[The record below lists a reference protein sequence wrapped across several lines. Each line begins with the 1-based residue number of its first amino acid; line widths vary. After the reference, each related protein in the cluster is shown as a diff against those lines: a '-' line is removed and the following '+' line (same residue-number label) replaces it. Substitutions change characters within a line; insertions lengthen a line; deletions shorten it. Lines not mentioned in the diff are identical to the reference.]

1 VREFRVP
8 YLFVKGNH
16 DNPAMVAAVRA
27 NPNASVLD
35 DSAVTVSGIRFHGV
49 PDPVFSPGQGYRNP
63 EFERLKEERSV
74 QLATTLDGQSHR
86 ADVLVV
92 HDPLLASY
100 AIGHVATVLE
110 GHLHSFGTRVVNGTR
125 ELRTGTVGGA
135 GPDGL
140 RAKEPVPYT
149 AEVLYF
155 DPETRRPVAVDRI
168 TVGALESSF
177 SVDRELLDEGSNAF
191 VLDPVDIPAELQEP
205 EPDEVQ
211 GQPPGVTARR
221 PPGA

>member
-1 VREFRVP
+1 
-8 YLFVKGNH
+8 
-16 DNPAMVAAVRA
+16 
-27 NPNASVLD
+27 
-35 DSAVTVSGIRFHGV
+35 
-49 PDPVFSPGQGYRNP
+49 
-63 EFERLKEERSV
+63 
-74 QLATTLDGQSHR
+74 
-86 ADVLVV
+86 
-92 HDPLLASY
+92 
-100 AIGHVATVLE
+100 
-110 GHLHSFGTRVVNGTR
+110 VVNGTR

-155 DPETRRPVAVDRI
+155 DPDTRRPVAVDRI
-168 TVGALESSF
+168 TVGTLESSF
-177 SVDRELLDEGSNAF
+177 SVDRELLDEGSKAF

-221 PPGA
+221 PLGA